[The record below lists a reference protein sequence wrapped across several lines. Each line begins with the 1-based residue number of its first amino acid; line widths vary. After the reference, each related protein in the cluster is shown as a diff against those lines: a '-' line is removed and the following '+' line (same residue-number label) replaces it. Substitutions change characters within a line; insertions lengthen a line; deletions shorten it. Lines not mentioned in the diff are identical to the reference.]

1 MTSLANAP
9 LDDVQKRF
17 VLAPDENIRLL
28 APAGSGKTH
37 SLLYRCLELFDQ
49 SGARARFL
57 IVTFTR
63 AARDELR
70 ARLGSTAFAQVGPAC
85 DVVTLNGYGWRQVR
99 NAFTNPR
106 LSASEFD
113 RQNLIR
119 GPLSGSWSEIEPLR
133 TAMETQPVN
142 MPRILA
148 NLLDTMKTLGFDH
161 EIGTMRHANDRLDAL
176 EELGLIDLLNDPKEK
191 LLEFGALENGRWES
205 FLDITLPFFVNACK
219 QQHSQAV
226 FTLEDQKYFGWL
238 ALRRKLR
245 EGHQPSENE
254 AITHILVDEFQDI
267 NPLDLSLVLTI
278 ADLNR
283 SKLTLVGDDDQ
294 AIFEWRGAAPDF
306 ILYPRE
312 HLKRPFTTHILTR
325 NYRCPRNIVEKSARL
340 IACNKRREKKEMIA
354 VSKVEAKIDRLNGET
369 FLDTTRQITDEI
381 KTFVAAQE
389 PGARMALL
397 SRKRAQLIPYQI
409 LLARD
414 EIPFCAAEDLHV
426 FLSDT
431 FDRLLSALRIRHI
444 ASQMPVLAQMGIRL
458 PTVVD
463 DIMVLCNSVQRFPLR
478 KAEADALASHLR
490 RGQPATYDVALEA
503 LESYPGPIRGK
514 QDDGKTVKDFA
525 IRLRKFLHSPDV
537 RSSIEALQT
546 LYSGFKQDYG
556 RSQEDIFLA
565 DPPFFYLAAFAG
577 TYGNDFQKFIDDLDK
592 AKATLV
598 KLPGMDGDDDSAN
611 AEWRKPV
618 HLMTA
623 LRAKGREFHTVVMLD
638 VVDGIWP
645 LRRAKTER
653 QIEGERRLFYVAMT
667 RAKSRLLL
675 TTSGRI
681 GDEPTNRSP
690 FLAEADL

>member
-1 MTSLANAP
+1 
-9 LDDVQKRF
+9 
-17 VLAPDENIRLL
+17 
-28 APAGSGKTH
+28 
-37 SLLYRCLELFDQ
+37 
-49 SGARARFL
+49 
-57 IVTFTR
+57 
-63 AARDELR
+63 
-70 ARLGSTAFAQVGPAC
+70 
-85 DVVTLNGYGWRQVR
+85 
-99 NAFTNPR
+99 
-106 LSASEFD
+106 
-113 RQNLIR
+113 
-119 GPLSGSWSEIEPLR
+119 
-133 TAMETQPVN
+133 
-142 MPRILA
+142 
-148 NLLDTMKTLGFDH
+148 
-161 EIGTMRHANDRLDAL
+161 
-176 EELGLIDLLNDPKEK
+176 
-191 LLEFGALENGRWES
+191 
-205 FLDITLPFFVNACK
+205 
-219 QQHSQAV
+219 
-226 FTLEDQKYFGWL
+226 
-238 ALRRKLR
+238 
-245 EGHQPSENE
+245 
-254 AITHILVDEFQDI
+254 
-267 NPLDLSLVLTI
+267 
-278 ADLNR
+278 
-283 SKLTLVGDDDQ
+283 
-294 AIFEWRGAAPDF
+294 
-306 ILYPRE
+306 
-312 HLKRPFTTHILTR
+312 
-325 NYRCPRNIVEKSARL
+325 
-340 IACNKRREKKEMIA
+340 
-354 VSKVEAKIDRLNGET
+354 
-369 FLDTTRQITDEI
+369 
-381 KTFVAAQE
+381 
-389 PGARMALL
+389 
-397 SRKRAQLIPYQI
+397 
-409 LLARD
+409 
-414 EIPFCAAEDLHV
+414 
-426 FLSDT
+426 
-431 FDRLLSALRIRHI
+431 
-444 ASQMPVLAQMGIRL
+444 
-458 PTVVD
+458 
-463 DIMVLCNSVQRFPLR
+463 MVLCNSVQRFPLR

-681 GDEPTNRSP
+681 GDEPTNPSP